1 MRDTSKLCHSDF
13 CEGLLPHSH
22 NLSQTNT
29 SLDRLLQ
36 KCPSPSFFTRENQ
49 FKRLDS
55 QTYRVSRETTDKANE
70 YRNKQKLGVRI
81 ASKTKSPSR
90 KFHQRTQQIEETVFS
105 PFRPI
110 HGSSKDYRYYL

>member
-1 MRDTSKLCHSDF
+1 MRDTRKLCHFDF
-13 CEGLLPHSH
+13 CEGLPPHSH

-29 SLDRLLQ
+29 SFDRLLH

-49 FKRLDS
+49 FKGLYAK
-55 QTYRVSRETTDKANE
+55 TYRVSRETTDKANE

-90 KFHQRTQQIEETVFS
+90 KFHQRT
-105 PFRPI
+105 
-110 HGSSKDYRYYL
+110 H